1 MHIAHLTFLSRL
13 HLRDTVLYACAC
25 DVSSSAFL
33 VRNSLC
39 AHTQAAATRPLHC
52 RLQAGGGGDTCEDV
66 FSGLEAAA
74 KLSWTGHN
82 RIVFH
87 AADAPCHGTAFHAA
101 GLRDDHPKVDKKGRE
116 ASELLKQLSYAATTN
131 YFFSHLNNSTEQM
144 VREFIRLTPP
154 GWLKARFHQK
164 SDLAVHADSV
174 PGACVEP
181 RRSSMQFAA
190 GPSTSASSAAPTRC
204 CSSSQL

>member
-1 MHIAHLTFLSRL
+1 MR
-13 HLRDTVLYACAC
+13 
-25 DVSSSAFL
+25 
-33 VRNSLC
+33 LC
-39 AHTQAAATRPLHC
+39 AHTQAATTRTLHC

-87 AADAPCHGTAFHAA
+87 AADAPCHGTAFHAV
-101 GLRDDHPKVDKKGRE
+101 GLRDDHPKGDKKGRE

-154 GWLKARFHQK
+154 GWLKARSQEKLDF
-164 SDLAVHADSV
+164 LEHAHFV
-174 PGACVEP
+174 PSAC
-181 RRSSMQFAA
+181 AA
-190 GPSTSASSAAPTRC
+190 TKSSALDCNSLQA
-204 CSSSQL
+204 SDFSLHG